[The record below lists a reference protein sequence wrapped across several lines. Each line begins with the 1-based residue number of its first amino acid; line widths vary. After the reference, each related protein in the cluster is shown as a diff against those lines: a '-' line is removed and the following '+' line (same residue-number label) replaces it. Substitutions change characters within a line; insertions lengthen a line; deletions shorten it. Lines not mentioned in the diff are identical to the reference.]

1 MMRAHAGWVGRD
13 RGMVEHF
20 TPKKRAEVYKAMVGV
35 VMIGGM
41 QFLLDLLDL
50 MKSLLWKCFIPRSR
64 TNDHAKVA
72 GEPILSNSEVCTRKN
87 RRNSC
92 CADLYGF

>member
-1 MMRAHAGWVGRD
+1 MMMRAHAGWVGRD

-50 MKSLLWKCFIPRSR
+50 IKSLLWKYVSFR
-64 TNDHAKVA
+64 
-72 GEPILSNSEVCTRKN
+72 
-87 RRNSC
+87 
-92 CADLYGF
+92 DLELMTMLR